1 MAMHGR
7 KYRKISEDL
16 GEKREMELDEALQF
30 IKDHPAANFD
40 ETVEIAFRMGV
51 DPGKSDQTI
60 RSTLALP
67 HGSGKNVRVAVF
79 ASGDAA
85 DAAKEAGADEVGFE
99 DLIEKVKGGWIDFDV
114 AVATPDAMKEV
125 RKLGRVLGPRGLMPN
140 PKAGTV
146 SDDTATAVKESKAGK
161 IEFRMDR
168 HGNVIIPFGKRS
180 FELDILRENCV
191 AAIEALQASRPA
203 AAKGG
208 FIRRTTVSSTMGP
221 GIRVN
226 INQWIA

>member
-1 MAMHGR
+1 MAKHGK

-16 GEKREMELDEALQF
+16 GEKREMELEEALQF
-30 IKDHPAANFD
+30 IKDHPAASFD

-51 DPGKSDQTI
+51 DPTKSDQAI
-60 RSTLALP
+60 RSTLSLP
-67 HGSGKNVRVAVF
+67 HGSGKDVRVAVF

-85 DAAKEAGADEVGFE
+85 DAAREAGAAEVGFE
-99 DLIEKVKGGWIDFDV
+99 DLIEKVKGGWVDFDV
-114 AVATPDAMKEV
+114 AVATPEAMKEV
-125 RKLGRVLGPRGLMPN
+125 RKLGKVLGPRGLMPN

-180 FELDILRENCV
+180 FELAVLKENCV
-191 AAIEALQASRPA
+191 AAIQALQAARPA

-208 FIRRTTVSSTMGP
+208 YIRRTTVSSTMGP

-226 INQWIA
+226 INEWIV